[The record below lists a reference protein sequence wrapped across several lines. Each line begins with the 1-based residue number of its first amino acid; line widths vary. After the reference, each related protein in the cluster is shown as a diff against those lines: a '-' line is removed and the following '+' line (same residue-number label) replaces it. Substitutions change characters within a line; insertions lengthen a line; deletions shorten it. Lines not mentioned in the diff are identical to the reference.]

1 MFTKSLRLAPIELAL
16 IKQPKSSHRVERIVA
31 CFEAFSFLGK
41 LPPEYNA
48 ADEGLIVKFNL
59 LVVCYSKIPC
69 ARWHDI
75 EAETTVT
82 QIVVATKL
90 LTNKLKS
97 KSFLVFKL
105 YPPLNSASAFPNV
118 PKLTFAGVPPAKPIT
133 VLLDKSVRNCSSPTC
148 FAPP

>member
-1 MFTKSLRLAPIELAL
+1 M
-16 IKQPKSSHRVERIVA
+16 A

-48 ADEGLIVKFNL
+48 ADKGLIVKFNL

-75 EAETTVT
+75 EAEITVT

-90 LTNKLKS
+90 LTNQFEVKVL
-97 KSFLVFKL
+97 FKT
-105 YPPLNSASAFPNV
+105 SA
-118 PKLTFAGVPPAKPIT
+118 
-133 VLLDKSVRNCSSPTC
+133 
-148 FAPP
+148 